1 MKRTGGW
8 MAGVA
13 MLAVASV
20 AWSHVHLK
28 QSVPAE
34 GAVVSAAPGQIVL
47 TFTEPALV
55 TALWIQQDAN
65 ARQKLGPLPTEAQPT
80 LTVPTPGLKPGK
92 YVVTW
97 RAVSPDRHVMSG
109 QLHFTVS

>member
-1 MKRTGGW
+1 MKRIRTGVGAAW
-8 MAGVA
+8 LASA
-13 MLAVASV
+13 SLAVA
-20 AWSHVHLK
+20 HVHLK

-34 GAVVSAAPGQIVL
+34 GAVVNAAPAQIVL

-55 TALWIQQDAN
+55 TALWIQQDAG
-65 ARQKLGPLPTEAQPT
+65 ARQKLGPLPTAAAAT
-80 LTVPTPGLKPGK
+80 LSVPTPGLKAGK
-92 YVVTW
+92 YVITW